1 MMEKKMKK
9 LLVIDANSI
18 LNRCFYGVA
27 PLNAPDGLP
36 TNALYGMMNVLI
48 SQLESLKPDYVA
60 AAYDV
65 HHPTFRH
72 DMFAEYKAG
81 RHETPQELLA
91 QFPYS
96 KEVFEAMG
104 CSVVECAGYEADDIL
119 GTLSA
124 EAESEG
130 DIESYILT
138 GDRDSLQLIG
148 DKTFV
153 LLATNKETVKFDR
166 AAFFEKYGVEP
177 EQFVDVKALMGDS
190 SDNIPG
196 IAGIGEKTALKL
208 ISEFGTLERI
218 FETLPDTKH
227 TPSLRAKLE
236 SGGQSAYLSR
246 TLARIERHAPIGVT
260 LSDVEYKGRDEA
272 RLYSLF
278 SRFGFAKLIAKL
290 GLREAA
296 ASSVVAETR
305 DCKECTV
312 DELIRIAKK
321 QPLAVCERDG
331 ALLASD
337 SGYSYRC
344 GDADAMRTFLSAE
357 GVRFVCH
364 DVKSIK
370 KQYPDIDLGL
380 GKCAFDVM
388 LAAYIEK
395 PQASSYSLDDLEAE
409 YLTGGAD
416 AAHIIYK
423 LYKELAQSLADK
435 GESSLLHDI
444 EIPCAL
450 VLASMEICGF
460 KVDTQGLEGFRV
472 MLEELEAQ
480 LAEQVYLFAG
490 GEFNIN
496 SPKQLGEV
504 LFEKLK
510 LPCPKKTKN
519 GYSTASDV
527 LEKLKHSYPIVE
539 LVLEYR
545 HVSKLRAT
553 YAVGLLGAADG
564 EGRVHTTFQQ
574 CVTATGRLSSTD
586 PNLQNIPIRTKLGRE
601 LRKYFIP
608 KNDDYVL
615 IDADYSQIELR
626 VLAHMSADQEMCR
639 AFREGED
646 IHTSTASAVFGVP
659 LEMVSEELRKRAK
672 AVNFGIVY
680 GIGAFSLA
688 QDLGITNAEA
698 KRYIEAYLARFS
710 GVDQYLRQTVEN
722 AYKDGYVTTIS
733 GRRREIA
740 ELSSSNRNLR
750 NFGERV
756 AMNSPIQGSA
766 ADIMKIAMVSVDRAL
781 RESGID
787 ARIILQVHDE
797 LVLEAHR
804 GCADKAKEILV
815 REMEGAAKLSVPLP
829 VDVTVGSNW
838 FEN

>member
-1 MMEKKMKK
+1 MEKKMKK

-36 TNALYGMMNVLI
+36 TNALYGMMNVLL
-48 SQLESLKPDYVA
+48 SQLESVKPDYVA

-81 RHETPQELLA
+81 RHETPPDLLA

-96 KEVFEAMG
+96 KEIFEAMG
-104 CSVVECAGYEADDIL
+104 VSVVERAGYEADDIL

-124 EAESEG
+124 EAEREG
-130 DIESYILT
+130 DVESYILT

-148 DKTFV
+148 ERTYV

-166 AAFFEKYGVEP
+166 AAFFEKYGVDP
-177 EQFVDVKALMGDS
+177 GQFVDVKALMGDS

-196 IAGIGEKTALKL
+196 IAGIGEKTALRL
-208 ISEFGTLERI
+208 IAEFGTLDRI

-227 TPSLRAKLE
+227 TPSLKAKLE
-236 SGGQSAYLSR
+236 SGEQSAYLSR
-246 TLARIERHAPIGVT
+246 TLARIERNAPIGVS
-260 LSDVEYKGRDEA
+260 LADVEYKGRDEA

-278 SRFGFAKLIAKL
+278 NRFGFAKLISKL
-290 GLREAA
+290 GLRESA
-296 ASSVVAETR
+296 ASSAVSETR
-305 DCKECTV
+305 DVIECGV
-312 DELIRIAKK
+312 DTLIRIASGE
-321 QPLAVCERDG
+321 PLAVCECDG
-331 ALLASD
+331 YMLASD
-337 SGYSYRC
+337 SEHTYKC
-344 GDADAMRTFLSAE
+344 ADAEAMRTFLSADN
-357 GVRFVCH
+357 VRFVCH
-364 DVKSIK
+364 DIKSIK
-370 KQYPDIDLGL
+370 KQYPDIELGG

-395 PQASSYSLDDLEAE
+395 PQASSYSTEDLLAE
-409 YLTGGAD
+409 YLIGAAD
-416 AAHIIYK
+416 KAHLIYK
-423 LYKELAQSLADK
+423 LYRELDARLEAK
-435 GESSLLHDI
+435 GERALLHDI

-450 VLASMEICGF
+450 VLASMEIRGF
-460 KVDTQGLEGFRV
+460 KVDTEGLCRFRV
-472 MLEELEAQ
+472 ILEELEAQ
-480 LAEQVYLFAG
+480 LAEQIYLFAG

-504 LFEKLK
+504 LFEKLG
-510 LPCPKKTKN
+510 LPCPKKTKS

-527 LEKLKHSYPIVE
+527 LEKLKNTYPIVD

-553 YAVGLLGAADG
+553 YAVGLLAAADA

-586 PNLQNIPIRTKLGRE
+586 PNLQNSPIRTKLGRE

-608 KNDDYVL
+608 QSDDYVL

-626 VLAHMSADQEMCR
+626 VLAHVSGDEEMCR
-639 AFREGED
+639 AFRDGED

-659 LEMVSEELRKRAK
+659 VEMVSEELRKRAK

-710 GVDQYLRQTVEN
+710 GVDNYLKQTVEG
-722 AYKDGYVTTIS
+722 AYRDGYVTTIS

-766 ADIMKIAMVSVDRAL
+766 ADIMKIAMVAVDRAL
-781 RESGID
+781 CEAGID

-797 LVLEAHR
+797 LVLEAR
-804 GCADKAKEILV
+804 KDCAERAKEILV
-815 REMEGAAKLSVPLP
+815 REMEGATELSVPLP